1 MFIQTVKEEF
11 DFNIFK
17 TKKHKIFASFEYL
30 GMHTNYMNE
39 FKNSFAECSC
49 YYFIFRILQN
59 YSIISLKI

>member
-39 FKNSFAECSC
+39 FKNSFN
-49 YYFIFRILQN
+49 I
-59 YSIISLKI
+59 SIPDHQERREATLLK